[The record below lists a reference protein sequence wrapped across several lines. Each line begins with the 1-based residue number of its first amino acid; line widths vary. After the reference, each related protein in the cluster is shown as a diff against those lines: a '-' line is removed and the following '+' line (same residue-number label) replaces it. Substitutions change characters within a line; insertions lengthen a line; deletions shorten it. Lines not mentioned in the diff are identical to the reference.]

1 MSYELETAVE
11 LKTAK
16 QFEDVFGN
24 PPVVN
29 IKVVGVG
36 GGGCNSVNR
45 MLETGVNLP
54 GVEFIA
60 INTDKNALSVNLA
73 SQKLCIGQK
82 ITRGFGAGTKPDIG
96 QKAAEESADEIRAAI
111 DGADM
116 LFITA
121 GMGGGTGTGAAPIV
135 AQIAK
140 EMGIL
145 TVAVVTKPFKFE
157 GNHRMLNA
165 EIGLENL
172 AKCVDAYVVVPNQKL
187 VEHSSIKTSFI
198 DAFKMADEALRQ
210 AVIGLSEVIV
220 HPTYVNV
227 DYADIKVVLENA
239 GLAHMGVG
247 RAQGS
252 NRVLDAIK
260 QAVASPL
267 IETSISG
274 ATRLIMC
281 IKGDETL
288 PLAEVSSYVTMASNL
303 VHENCNIKWSVDINP
318 KYGDT
323 VEVLIIASG
332 FTNNQTRTNDLFN
345 QIETNEVETQ
355 VKQPEPQETSAN
367 KPAFFRNFKNF
378 KNFKK

>member
-82 ITRGFGAGTKPDIG
+82 ITKGFGAGTKPDVG

-227 DYADIKVVLENA
+227 DYADIKVVLEDA

-332 FTNNQTRTNDLFN
+332 FTNNQTRPNDLIN
-345 QIETNEVETQ
+345 QIETREAEA
-355 VKQPEPQETSAN
+355 VKQPEPQEQAPSN
-367 KPAFFRNFKNF
+367 CPEFFRNFKNF

>member
-11 LKTAK
+11 LKTGK
-16 QFEDVFGN
+16 QLEDVFGN

-45 MLETGVNLP
+45 MLEAGVNLP

-60 INTDKNALSVNLA
+60 MNTDKNALSVNLA
-73 SQKLCIGQK
+73 PNKLCLGQK
-82 ITRGFGAGTKPDIG
+82 VTGGFGAGTMPDIG

-135 AQIAK
+135 ASIAK
-140 EMGIL
+140 DMGIL

-157 GNHRMLNA
+157 GNHRMVNA

-172 AKCVDAYVVVPNQKL
+172 AKFVDAYVVVPNQKL

-227 DYADIKVVLENA
+227 DYADIRVVLTNA

-247 RAQGS
+247 RAQGQ
-252 NRVLDAIK
+252 NRVLEAIK

-281 IKGDETL
+281 IKGDESL
-288 PLAEVSSYVTMASNL
+288 PLSEVSNYVTMASNL

-318 KYGDT
+318 KYGDA

-332 FTNNQTRTNDLFN
+332 FAPNQAEIRRD
-345 QIETNEVETQ
+345 INEMQPEDI
-355 VKQPEPQETSAN
+355 KQPEPVVEEKTKQTH
-367 KPAFFRNFKNF
+367 FWRDRFKNF
-378 KNFKK
+378 SKK

>member
-11 LKTAK
+11 LKTTK
-16 QFEDVFGN
+16 QVEDVFGD

-45 MLETGVNLP
+45 MLEAGVNLP

-73 SQKLCIGQK
+73 PQKLCIGQK
-82 ITRGFGAGTKPDIG
+82 TTHGFGAGTRPEVG

-111 DGADM
+111 EGADL

-121 GMGGGTGTGAAPIV
+121 GMGGGTGTGAAPVV
-135 AQIAK
+135 AMLAK

-145 TVAVVTKPFKFE
+145 TVAVVTKPFNFE

-165 EIGLENL
+165 EIGIENL
-172 AKCVDAYVVVPNQKL
+172 SKFVDAYVVVPNQKL
-187 VEHSSIKTSFI
+187 VEHSSIKTSFL

-210 AVIGLSEVIV
+210 AVIGLSEGIV
-220 HPTYVNV
+220 NPILVNV
-227 DYADIKVVLENA
+227 DFADVKVVLGDA
-239 GLAHMGVG
+239 GMAHMGVG
-247 RAQGS
+247 RAQGQ
-252 NRVLDAIK
+252 NRVLEAIK

-281 IKGDETL
+281 IKGDKSL
-288 PLAEVSSYVTMASNL
+288 PLAEVSSYVTMVHNL
-303 VHENCNIKWSVDINP
+303 VHENCNIKWSVDLND
-318 KYGDT
+318 KYGDM

-332 FTNNQTRTNDLFN
+332 FAPNQQKTR
-345 QIETNEVETQ
+345 EEVANMKEMPQ
-355 VKQPEPQETSAN
+355 VAQPQETATEEKN
-367 KPAFFRNFKNF
+367 NGKPPFFGFF

>member
-11 LKTAK
+11 LKTTK
-16 QFEDVFGN
+16 QVEDVFGD

-45 MLETGVNLP
+45 MLEAGVNLP

-73 SQKLCIGQK
+73 PQKLCIGQK
-82 ITRGFGAGTKPDIG
+82 TTHGFGAGTRPEVG

-111 DGADM
+111 EGADL

-121 GMGGGTGTGAAPIV
+121 GMGGGTGTGAAPVV
-135 AQIAK
+135 AMLAK

-145 TVAVVTKPFKFE
+145 TVAVVTKPFNFE

-165 EIGLENL
+165 EIGIENL
-172 AKCVDAYVVVPNQKL
+172 SKFVDAYVVVPNQKL
-187 VEHSSIKTSFI
+187 IEHSSIKTTFL

-210 AVIGLSEVIV
+210 AVIGLSEGIV
-220 HPTYVNV
+220 NPILVNV
-227 DYADIKVVLENA
+227 DFADVKVVLGDA
-239 GLAHMGVG
+239 GMAHMGVG
-247 RAQGS
+247 RAQGQ
-252 NRVLDAIK
+252 NRVLEAIK

-281 IKGDETL
+281 IKGDKSL
-288 PLAEVSSYVTMASNL
+288 PLSEVSSYVTMVHNL
-303 VHENCNIKWSVDINP
+303 VHENCNIKWSVDLND
-318 KYGDT
+318 KYGDM

-332 FTNNQTRTNDLFN
+332 FSPNQNTNHKGVDDLEKP
-345 QIETNEVETQ
+345 QMPTEQPVAETPS
-355 VKQPEPQETSAN
+355 PEKTKG
-367 KPAFFRNFKNF
+367 KPPFLGFF

>member
-11 LKTAK
+11 LKTTK
-16 QFEDVFGN
+16 QVEDMFGD

-45 MLETGVNLP
+45 MIEANVNLP

-60 INTDKNALSVNLA
+60 INTDKNALSVNKA

-82 ITRGFGAGTKPDIG
+82 TTHGFGAGTRPEVG
-96 QKAAEESADEIRAAI
+96 QKAAEESAEDIRTAI
-111 DGADM
+111 KGADL

-121 GMGGGTGTGAAPIV
+121 GMGGGTGTGAAPVV
-135 AQIAK
+135 AMIAK

-145 TVAVVTKPFKFE
+145 TVAVVTKPFNFE

-165 EIGLENL
+165 EIGIENL
-172 AKCVDAYVVVPNQKL
+172 AKFVDAYVVVPNQKL
-187 VEHSSIKTSFI
+187 IEHSSIKTTFLE
-198 DAFKMADEALRQ
+198 AFKMADEALRQ
-210 AVIGLSEVIV
+210 AVIGLAEGIV
-220 HPTYVNV
+220 KPIIVNV
-227 DYADIKVVLENA
+227 DFADVKVVLTDA

-247 RAQGS
+247 RAQGQ
-252 NRVLDAIK
+252 NRVLEAIK

-274 ATRLIMC
+274 ATRMIMC
-281 IKGDETL
+281 IKGDESL
-288 PLAEVSSYVTMASNL
+288 PLAEVSTYVTMVRNL
-303 VHENCNIKWSVDINP
+303 VHENCNIKWSVDLDN
-318 KYGDT
+318 KYGDA
-323 VEVLIIASG
+323 VEVLIVASG
-332 FTNNQTRTNDLFN
+332 FAPNQTQVRE
-345 QIETNEVETQ
+345 QIVNAEPLPIKTE
-355 VKQPEPQETSAN
+355 PE
-367 KPAFFRNFKNF
+367 KPVDSEKVTGKKPKFFDFF

>member
-11 LKTAK
+11 LKTTK
-16 QFEDVFGN
+16 QVEDVFGD

-45 MLETGVNLP
+45 MLENGVNLP

-73 SQKLCIGQK
+73 PQKLCIGQK
-82 ITRGFGAGTKPDIG
+82 TTKGFGAGTRPEVG

-111 DGADM
+111 EGADL

-121 GMGGGTGTGAAPIV
+121 GMGGGTGTGAAPVV
-135 AQIAK
+135 AMIAK

-145 TVAVVTKPFKFE
+145 TVAVVTKPFNFE

-165 EIGLENL
+165 EIGIENL
-172 AKCVDAYVVVPNQKL
+172 AKFVDAYVVVPNQKL
-187 VEHSSIKTSFI
+187 VEHSSIKTSFL

-210 AVIGLSEVIV
+210 AVIGLSEGIV
-220 HPTYVNV
+220 KPILVNV
-227 DYADIKVVLENA
+227 DFADVKVVLGDA

-247 RAQGS
+247 RAQGQ
-252 NRVLDAIK
+252 NRILEAIK

-274 ATRLIMC
+274 ATRMIMC
-281 IKGDETL
+281 IKGDESL
-288 PLAEVSSYVTMASNL
+288 PLAEVSSYVTMAHNL

-318 KYGDT
+318 AYGDM

-332 FTNNQTRTNDLFN
+332 FAPNQAQTREQVNNYEAKDIP
-345 QIETNEVETQ
+345 QPQQPVEQEQ
-355 VKQPEPQETSAN
+355 VNN
-367 KPAFFRNFKNF
+367 KRPKFFSFRNFKNF
-378 KNFKK
+378 KK

>member
-1 MSYELETAVE
+1 M
-11 LKTAK
+11 
-16 QFEDVFGN
+16 
-24 PPVVN
+24 
-29 IKVVGVG
+29 
-36 GGGCNSVNR
+36 
-45 MLETGVNLP
+45 
-54 GVEFIA
+54 
-60 INTDKNALSVNLA
+60 
-73 SQKLCIGQK
+73 
-82 ITRGFGAGTKPDIG
+82 
-96 QKAAEESADEIRAAI
+96 
-111 DGADM
+111 
-116 LFITA
+116 
-121 GMGGGTGTGAAPIV
+121 
-135 AQIAK
+135 
-140 EMGIL
+140 
-145 TVAVVTKPFKFE
+145 
-157 GNHRMLNA
+157 
-165 EIGLENL
+165 
-172 AKCVDAYVVVPNQKL
+172 
-187 VEHSSIKTSFI
+187 KTSFI

-227 DYADIKVVLENA
+227 DYADIKVVLEEA

-332 FTNNQTRTNDLFN
+332 FTSNQTRPGELIN
-345 QIETNEVETQ
+345 QIETREVEQ
-355 VKQPEPQETSAN
+355 AKPEPQEQAPVN
-367 KPAFFRNFKNF
+367 RPAFFRNFKNF
-378 KNFKK
+378 KK